1 MNERTSR
8 QRGSFGSG
16 KHITFHQS
24 LFDGEAHL
32 YKITQSGEVYQ
43 FRMFIKDENKHY
55 RRSLRTKDY
64 DIALQK
70 AKQLTKDLMAH
81 GLSDKKVFSI
91 SIKQLIEQYIDYR
104 ENDIDDE
111 TGISL
116 KRWKSIK
123 SQLKHFAILC
133 GEDTKL
139 SNLNKN
145 DLYEYSSMRNKVK
158 KVAVNTIRMEKS
170 TINAM
175 IKYAYRNKLIHFDYF
190 DFKQL
195 IIKGDMLGRR
205 GTFSEKEYRKLLDFL
220 KSFSSLK
227 YSKERLGRG
236 GVGRDG
242 KLNNKKSVDYISKEQ
257 NQLERLM
264 VRDYIMILANTG
276 MRVGEA
282 IQLTWSCVG
291 NYEKHNI
298 QTEKEGKTIEQLL
311 VEIEV
316 LAITSKVRK
325 HRKFLSRGG
334 QYFIRLKERQKHTN
348 DDDLIFSMNG
358 KEELNWHYKHDY
370 WEELM
375 FGIGIKDWK
384 ERKLSWYSMRHYFI
398 TQRVTA
404 GVDIVRLA
412 KMCGTSVKQISDTYL
427 HYRKDDSRTDALK
440 SYTKNSDGTNTL
452 I

>member
-1 MNERTSR
+1 MTESKRG

-55 RRSLRTKDY
+55 RKSLRTKDY
-64 DIALQK
+64 DIALAT
-70 AKQLTKDLMAH
+70 AKKLTKDLMAH

-91 SIKQLIEQYIDYR
+91 SVKQLIEQYIDYR
-104 ENDIDDE
+104 LNDIDDE

-116 KRWKSIK
+116 KRWKTIK

-133 GEDTKL
+133 GEDTLL
-139 SNLNKN
+139 SALNKN

-158 KVAVNTIRMEKS
+158 KAAVNTIRMEKS

-195 IIKGDMLGRR
+195 IIKGDMLSRR
-205 GTFSEKEYRKLLDFL
+205 GTFTEKEYRKLLDFL

-227 YSKERLGRG
+227 NSHERLGRG
-236 GVGRDG
+236 GQ
-242 KLNNKKSVDYISKEQ
+242 LNKKKSVDYISKEQ
-257 NQLERLM
+257 NHLERLM

-291 NYEKHNI
+291 NYEKHNLP
-298 QTEKEGKTIEQLL
+298 TENEGSIREELL

-316 LAITSKVRK
+316 QAFTSKVRK
-325 HRKFLSRGG
+325 HRKFLCRGG
-334 QYFIRLKERQKHTN
+334 KYFIRLKERQKHTN

-375 FGIGIKDWK
+375 LGIGIKDWQD
-384 ERKLSWYSMRHYFI
+384 RKLSWYSLRHYFI
-398 TQRVTA
+398 TKKVTK
-404 GVDIVRLA
+404 GVDVVRLA

-427 HYRKDDSRTDALK
+427 HYRKADSRYDAL
-440 SYTKNSDGTNTL
+440 L
-452 I
+452 

>member
-1 MNERTSR
+1 MNESIRK

-55 RRSLRTKDY
+55 RRSLKTKDY
-64 DIALQK
+64 DIALST
-70 AKQLTKDLMAH
+70 AKKLTKELMAH
-81 GLSDKKVFSI
+81 GISDKKVFSI
-91 SIKQLIEQYIDYR
+91 SVKQLIEQYIDYR
-104 ENDIDDE
+104 EHDINDE

-139 SNLNKN
+139 SALNKN
-145 DLYEYSSMRNKVK
+145 DLFEYSSMRNKVK

-227 YSKERLGRG
+227 YSHERLGRG

-242 KLNNKKSVDYISKEQ
+242 QLNNKQSVDYVSKEQ
-257 NQLERLM
+257 NHLERLM
-264 VRDYIMILANTG
+264 VRDYLMILANTG